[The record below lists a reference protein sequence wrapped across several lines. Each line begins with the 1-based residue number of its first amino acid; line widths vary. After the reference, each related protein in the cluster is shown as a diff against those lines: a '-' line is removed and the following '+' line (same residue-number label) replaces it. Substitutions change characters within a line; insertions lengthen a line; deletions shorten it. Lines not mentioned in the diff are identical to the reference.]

1 MGEETAFKTFVEEE
15 FETHYVPNAFE
26 EISRQFLIR
35 LNRSRRIIPPFFK
48 IDRYS
53 YDLPMEHRNGEFD
66 VVTLDEQ
73 GYTCYAVKFQ
83 NRKLTQVDVDN
94 EIKQIVELTLPCSRF
109 GFISSCSFSGVKSA
123 DNLRLYTLSDLY
135 NPENFV

>member
-35 LNRSRRIIPPFFK
+35 LNRSGRIIPPFFK

-53 YDLPMEHRNGEFD
+53 YDLPREHRNGEFD
-66 VVTLDEQ
+66 VVTIDEQ
-73 GYTCYAVKFQ
+73 GYTCYEVKFR

-109 GFISSCSFSGVKSA
+109 GFISSCGFSGGKSA